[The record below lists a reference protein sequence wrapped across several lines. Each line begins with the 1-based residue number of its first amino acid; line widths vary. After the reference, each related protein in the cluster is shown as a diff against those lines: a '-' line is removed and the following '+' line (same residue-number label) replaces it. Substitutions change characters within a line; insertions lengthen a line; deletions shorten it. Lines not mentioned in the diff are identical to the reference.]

1 MARHPI
7 RSPGGEDSFRRIVD
21 ACFRGEAGSSVPL
34 PGDTAD
40 LIETGV
46 LDSMAWVSFLRAVE
60 TASGVSDLGSVLNEQ
75 PASIASVLA
84 ALRESSK
91 KPLASDHSQRGIGRP
106 AGTLSVLI
114 TASCSA
120 QGSCVVPSEEV
131 DRAFGMPIGKLRKR
145 AGIESLAYATKRE
158 NELTLGAKTAEEV
171 LRDASYG

>member
-60 TASGVSDLGSVLNEQ
+60 TASGTSDLGSDLNEQ
-75 PASIASVLA
+75 PASIASILA
-84 ALRESSK
+84 ALRSSNK
-91 KPLASDHSQRGIGRP
+91 
-106 AGTLSVLI
+106 
-114 TASCSA
+114 
-120 QGSCVVPSEEV
+120 GSLPSGDKRSEEHTSELQSQSNLVCRLLLEKKNKQRLPHSV
-131 DRAFGMPIGKLRKR
+131 DNHCGTNIIFYSAN
-145 AGIESLAYATKRE
+145 AGP
-158 NELTLGAKTAEEV
+158 
-171 LRDASYG
+171 